1 MNNKDYF
8 IRSSGK
14 GEFKT
19 YHLISTIYFHMLD
32 VFFNTDLEA
41 KKYAKEHGLIIAEYD
56 DSDI

>member
-19 YHLISTIYFHMLD
+19 YHLISNIDFHMLD
-32 VFFNTDLEA
+32 VFFSTDLEA